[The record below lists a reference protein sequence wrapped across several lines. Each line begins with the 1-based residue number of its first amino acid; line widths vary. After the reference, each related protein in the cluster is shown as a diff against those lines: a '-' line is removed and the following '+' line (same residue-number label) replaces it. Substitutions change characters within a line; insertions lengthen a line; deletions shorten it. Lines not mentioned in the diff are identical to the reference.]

1 MDVLMELKLVPV
13 MDLQMVHQ
21 MVKVM
26 ERQLGL
32 NLVTEKGMLKGKVMG
47 KWMDSDWE
55 LQMGMGMVLQMVQV
69 LDELMVPL

>member
-1 MDVLMELKLVPV
+1 MELKLVPV

-32 NLVTEKGMLKGKVMG
+32 NLVTEKGMLTGKVMG
-47 KWMDSDWE
+47 KWMDLDWE